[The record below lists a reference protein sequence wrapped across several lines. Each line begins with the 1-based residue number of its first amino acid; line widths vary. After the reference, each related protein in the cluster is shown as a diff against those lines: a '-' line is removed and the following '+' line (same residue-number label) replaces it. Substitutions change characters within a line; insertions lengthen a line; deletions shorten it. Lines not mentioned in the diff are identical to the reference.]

1 MKKLFLWF
9 YCLPISDAV
18 LLIVLA
24 TVIFLFLREKYRN
37 TPYWKIGIPILLT
50 CWIAVILF
58 GTLGQR
64 TEGENLSEPILIPF
78 YSYYTALNGGSEELY
93 RTNFMNAVLF
103 YPAGLLGCELLPGRW
118 SKVWEVILVTCVFAL
133 LSIGIEYTQYRLAM
147 GLAEADDVIHNTLGT
162 LLGVLA
168 CGASIKLNQKH

>member
-24 TVIFLFLREKYRN
+24 TVVFLFLREKYGN
-37 TPYWKIGIPILLT
+37 TLYWKIGIPILLV
-50 CWIAVILF
+50 CWIIVILF

-64 TEGENLSEPILIPF
+64 IEGENLSEPILTPF
-78 YSYYTALNGGSEELY
+78 YSYYTALNGGPEELY

-103 YPAGLLGCELLPGRW
+103 YPAGLLGCEVLPKRW
-118 SKVWEVILVTCVFAL
+118 KKVWKVVLVPCIFAL
-133 LSIGIEYTQYRLAM
+133 VSIGIEYTQYRFAL
-147 GLAEADDVIHNTLGT
+147 GLAETDDVIHNTLGT
-162 LLGVLA
+162 LIGALA